1 MANSKDVS
9 IEVEGVGSRGETGK
23 PAARAVRN
31 PLASRAIVSTL
42 ESDLSARNI
51 TKSDF
56 ARDLEL
62 PVSSVGWWF
71 SNNSIPIKQ
80 IMPVIQIL
88 GSRSMVFISVRELLR
103 QKLKQSEKLPPRSH
117 VLLLEL
123 QHNLEGFE
131 LLTKFIEKNIEGR
144 SIGEA
149 LSLFKQEHS
158 EYADILDQDWF
169 KRHHVNEGGIGSLPL
184 KGSIGVKV
192 AKEALHLGSNTL
204 AEYSRTVY
212 GPPVEDLRLIR
223 REIEKF
229 APHHFGDDVEEL
241 DTAHRPLEV
250 NRTGIYG
257 KNPDWLIGLV
267 PVTYSKETDKK
278 DKDGNPVK
286 AVSTSNLK
294 AVALDLYKA
303 KLDDKLWNRKAM
315 LVIYD
320 KYSLIAYETVVLRK
334 GLQLMMEHTKATTER
349 QKQMRDRVHRDFM
362 ANSVETVMKDFDA
375 LGLNPVIVSS
385 IDEVTITLKEKAEAI
400 EGKSFDQDA
409 LPASDVE
416 DLY

>member
-9 IEVEGVGSRGETGK
+9 IEVEGVSSRGEAGK
-23 PAARAVRN
+23 PAPRAVRN
-31 PLASRAIVSTL
+31 PLASKAIVSSL
-42 ESDLSARNI
+42 NAELSARNI
-51 TKSDF
+51 KKSDF
-56 ARDLEL
+56 ARELEL

-71 SNNSIPIKQ
+71 SNDSIPIKQ

-88 GSRSMVFISVRELLR
+88 GIRSVVFVSIQEKLR

-117 VLLLEL
+117 VLLMEL

-149 LSLFKQEHS
+149 LSLFKQEHP

-169 KRHHVNEGGIGSLPL
+169 KKHRITDGGIGSLPL

-204 AEYSRTVY
+204 NEHSRTVY

-223 REIEKF
+223 LEIEKF
-229 APHHFGDDVEEL
+229 APSHFPNAKDEDDTSLRPDDVKR
-241 DTAHRPLEV
+241 A
-250 NRTGIYG
+250 GIYN
-257 KNPDWLIGLV
+257 KNPDWIIGLV
-267 PVTYSKETDKK
+267 PVTYGRDPNANDKS
-278 DKDGNPVK
+278 
-286 AVSTSNLK
+286 STTGKIISPHNLK
-294 AVALDLYKA
+294 AVAFDLYKL
-303 KLDDKLWNRKAM
+303 KLGDKLWNRKAM

-320 KYSLIAYETVVLRK
+320 RDNLIAFETLALKRVLEMTLKNSKLTDEQDVR
-334 GLQLMMEHTKATTER
+334 
-349 QKQMRDRVHRDFM
+349 MRDRVHKRLSE
-362 ANSVETVMKDFDA
+362 NSVDAIIKDFED
-375 LGLNPVIVSS
+375 LDLNPIVVSS
-385 IDEVTITLKEKAEAI
+385 IDEVSLALKEKAEVIA
-400 EGKSFDQDA
+400 GRSFGQAA